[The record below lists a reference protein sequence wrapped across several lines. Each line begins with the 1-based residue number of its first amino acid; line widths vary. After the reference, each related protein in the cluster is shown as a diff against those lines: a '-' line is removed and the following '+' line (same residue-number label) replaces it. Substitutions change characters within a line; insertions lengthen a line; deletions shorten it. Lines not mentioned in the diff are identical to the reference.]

1 MANMCWYVGVV
12 VVMPVCAG
20 VLRGEGGGVIIR
32 VRRGSVPFRR
42 FVSELGEK
50 VIPIKKFECIICP

>member
-12 VVMPVCAG
+12 VVMLVRRG
-20 VLRGEGGGVIIR
+20 VLRVVGGGVIVR
-32 VRRGSVPFRR
+32 VRHGSVPFRR

-50 VIPIKKFECIICP
+50 VIPINFVECIVCP